1 MTDLTL
7 WESPKPVKTGAHFLP
22 RKAAHQT
29 TIAQVTWA
37 ALTMVAYVLPLL
49 VAEVREYVDQHGGSL
64 AAVWSDRLN
73 REAALKVAA
82 ALAGIQKG
90 HLPNAKRV
98 GDGFM
103 S

>member
-1 MTDLTL
+1 
-7 WESPKPVKTGAHFLP
+7 
-22 RKAAHQT
+22 
-29 TIAQVTWA
+29 
-37 ALTMVAYVLPLL
+37 MVAYVLPLL

-103 S
+103 STGLILALTAEFTLGKTVSGS